1 MSGREG
7 RLLDGRLKMRHL
19 VLVQTLTQQQSI
31 VAAANALHV
40 TQPVLTRRL
49 RELEQILGVTLFERT
64 SRGVTPTEFGEA
76 FVEHTRAV
84 LAQIRQ
90 ASRHL
95 DEIADARRGRVIVGS
110 HLVGA
115 NLLVPRAITALK
127 SERPLVTVVIREGTP
142 ESLVV
147 ELESGQVDLVVG
159 RLTSP
164 PPTGMTQRYLY
175 HEPITA
181 VVGAQHAFADRAAV
195 RSQDLTEHPWIL
207 PGPETVLRRE
217 LEEYFVRRRI
227 SVPQNIVES
236 TAFLT
241 VRQLLL
247 DGDFVAFLPAL
258 IVQEDERLRVL
269 DIDLAGIGQ
278 TVGATMS
285 TGRRLNPASLAFI
298 SCLDTAAGSLDVA
311 AGGAEALRNAEIE
324 GRIAP

>member
-1 MSGREG
+1 MSGREA
-7 RLLDGRLKMRHL
+7 RLLDGRLKIRHL

-31 VAAANALHV
+31 VAAATALHV

-84 LAQIRQ
+84 LAQISQ
-90 ASRHL
+90 AARHL

-115 NLLVPRAITALK
+115 NLLVPRAIAAFK
-127 SERPLVTVVIREGTP
+127 AESPLVTVVIREGTP

-164 PPTGMTQRYLY
+164 PPAGMTQRYMY

-181 VVGAQHAFADRAAV
+181 VVGAQHALAGRGAV
-195 RSQDLTEHPWIL
+195 RSEDLTGYPWIL

-217 LEEYFVRRRI
+217 LEEYFIRRRI
-227 SVPQNIVES
+227 SVPQNVVES

-247 DGDFVAFLPAL
+247 GGDFVAFLPTL
-258 IVQEDERLRVL
+258 IAREDDRLTVL
-269 DIDLAGIGQ
+269 GIDFAGIGQ
-278 TVGATMS
+278 TVGATIS
-285 TGRRLNPASLAFI
+285 TGRRLNPASLAFL
-298 SCLDTAAGSLDVA
+298 SCLVGAAGPLDVA
-311 AGGAEALRNAEIE
+311 AGGAQPNHGAEVQE
-324 GRIAP
+324 RVAP

>member
-1 MSGREG
+1 MSGRES
-7 RLLDGRLKMRHL
+7 RLLDGRLKIRHL
-19 VLVQTLTQQQSI
+19 VLVQTLTQHQSI

-49 RELEQILGVTLFERT
+49 RELEQILGVELFERT
-64 SRGVTPTEFGEA
+64 SRGVTPTEFGTA

-84 LAQIRQ
+84 LAQISQ
-90 ASRHL
+90 AARHL

-115 NLLVPRAITALK
+115 NLLVPRAIAAFK
-127 SERPLVTVVIREGTP
+127 PHRPLVTVVIREGTP
-142 ESLVV
+142 ESLLV
-147 ELESGQVDLVVG
+147 ELESGQVDLIVG

-164 PPTGMTQRYLY
+164 APPGMTQRHLY

-181 VVGAQHAFADRAAV
+181 VVGAPHALACRSAV
-195 RSQDLTEHPWIL
+195 RPADLGEHPWIL

-217 LEEYFVRRRI
+217 LEEHFLRRQIR
-227 SVPQNIVES
+227 VPQNVVES

-258 IVQEDERLRVL
+258 IVQQDDQLRAL
-269 DIDLAGIGQ
+269 DIDFAGIGQ
-278 TVGATMS
+278 IVGATMS
-285 TGRRLNPASLAFI
+285 AERRLNPATLAFI
-298 SCLDTAAGSLDVA
+298 SCLVAAAGPLEDAAQGLPATPVA
-311 AGGAEALRNAEIE
+311 EVAERVV
-324 GRIAP
+324 P